1 MIGYLKGEVIFAQN
15 QKIIVNVGNVGYEVN
30 IGSEL
35 FTLNSE
41 VELFTYSHIKEDEF
55 SLWGVKEAKQLKM
68 LKLLVS
74 ISGVGPRTA
83 LNLITLL
90 TLNGIIGA
98 IQSNNSKSLKITG
111 VGMKTAEKIIL
122 ELRDKLD
129 GFEYTGDDAVL
140 MQNNSRVEDEV
151 SEALMSLGYK
161 DYDISKSLEKIISQN
176 IEYSNLTSEEKIKL
190 LLRNI

>member
-129 GFEYTGDDAVL
+129 GFEYTGDDAIL